1 MKKHRYII
9 SGGGTGG
16 HIYPAVAIA
25 EELKKRFPEAEF
37 LFIGAK
43 GKMEMEKIPQLG
55 YNIKGLWISGIQRK
69 FDLKNFL
76 FPFKLIFS
84 LLQSVAIMIK
94 FQPSMAIGTGGF
106 ASAAALKAASWLSIP
121 TLIQEQ
127 NSYAGITNK
136 WLAPGA
142 KSICVAYENMDA
154 YFPEAK
160 IKLTGNPIRLNLL
173 NQKLSSEEAKQKLG
187 LSTGQQAVFV
197 VGGSLGSQR
206 INELIAEKLNW
217 FQSHHIQV
225 IWQTGQLYYERY
237 KDLENDSVKV
247 LKYIEDMNLTYAAS
261 DVIISRAGAG
271 SVSELAI
278 VGKPV
283 LFIPSPNV
291 AENHQVKNAE
301 AIVDKDAALML
312 EEHNL
317 DKEFDDIMHKLTSDI
332 ELQENL
338 SHNFK
343 KLAKPNATKEIVDE
357 IERIEKP
364 RS

>member
-25 EELKKRFPEAEF
+25 EEISERYPEAEF
-37 LFIGAK
+37 LFVGAK
-43 GKMEMEKIPQLG
+43 GKMEMQKIPQLG
-55 YNIKGLWISGIQRK
+55 YEIKGLWISGIQRK
-69 FDLKNFL
+69 LDFKNLL
-76 FPFKLIFS
+76 FPVKLIYS
-84 LLQSVAIMIK
+84 LFQSILIMIK
-94 FQPSMAIGTGGF
+94 FQPTMAIGTGGF
-106 ASAAALKAASWLSIP
+106 ASAAALKSASWLGIP

-142 KSICVAYENMDA
+142 KSICVAYENMEA
-154 YFPEAK
+154 YFPKNK
-160 IKLTGNPIRLNLL
+160 IKITGNPIRLNLL
-173 NQKLSSEEAKQKLG
+173 NQNLSSDEAKLKLS
-187 LSTGQQAVFV
+187 LSTDKQSVFI

-206 INELIAEKLNW
+206 INELIADKIEW
-217 FQSHHIQV
+217 FNSQNIQL

-237 KDLENDSVKV
+237 KHLESTDIKV
-247 LKYIEDMNLTYAAS
+247 LKYVEDMSLTYAAS

-271 SVSELAI
+271 SVSELAL

-301 AIVDKDAALML
+301 SIAVKNAALVL
-312 EEHNL
+312 EEHELEDNFNDVML
-317 DKEFDDIMHKLTSDI
+317 KLITDIK
-332 ELQENL
+332 LQESL
-338 SHNFK
+338 SYNYK
-343 KLAKPNATKEIVDE
+343 QLAKPNATKEIVDE
-357 IERIEKP
+357 VERILNLK
-364 RS
+364 S